1 MSLDKETCE
10 VCHQGGNAMGEA
22 DINTLLEELPEWKA
36 VVLDGVMQLQREFM
50 FNNFKKAM
58 AFTNKVGD
66 MAEEQD
72 HHPAILLEWGK
83 VTVNWWSHNIRG
95 LHQNDFICASKC
107 DALFAR

>member
-10 VCHQGGNAMGEA
+10 VCHQGGNAMDEA
-22 DINTLLEELPEWKA
+22 EINTLLEELPEWKA

-107 DALFAR
+107 DALFAQ